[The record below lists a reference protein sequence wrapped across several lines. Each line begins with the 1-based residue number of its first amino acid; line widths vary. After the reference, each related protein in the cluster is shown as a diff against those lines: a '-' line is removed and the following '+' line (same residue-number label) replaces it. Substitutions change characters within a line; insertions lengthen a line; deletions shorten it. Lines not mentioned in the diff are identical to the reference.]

1 MDIILIKLLL
11 AHILGDFFL
20 QPDKWVEDKEWK
32 KFRSGKLYLH
42 SLIHGACIM
51 LLLWDVSYWPVALL
65 LTIIHCI
72 IDSVKLYSQTLSTKR
87 RWFFID
93 QLLHVLSIL
102 IIWHYIQ
109 SPELNWGF
117 MQSTSFWIVI
127 TAMLILTFPTSII
140 IKVLI
145 AKWTPDTNTLGSTKA
160 ETSLQSAGQ
169 FIGIMERLLVFVF
182 IFTQHFEAVGF
193 LIAAK
198 SIFRFG
204 DLKEGKELK
213 LTEYV
218 LIGTFLSFGLAIII
232 SLIAAN
238 LS

>member
-1 MDIILIKLLL
+1 MDIILIKLFL

-20 QPDKWVEDKEWK
+20 QPDKWVEEKEWK

-51 LLLWDVSYWPVALL
+51 LLLWDLTYWPVALL
-65 LTIIHCI
+65 LTILHCI
-72 IDSVKLYSQTLSTKR
+72 IDSIKLYSQTFSTKR
-87 RWFFID
+87 IWFFID
-93 QLLHVLSIL
+93 QLLHLLSMV
-102 IIWHYIQ
+102 IIWNYIQ
-109 SPELNWGF
+109 SPDLNLQF
-117 MQSTSFWIVI
+117 LQSISFWITV
-127 TAMLILTFPTSII
+127 TALLVLTYPTSII

-145 AKWTPDTNTLGSTKA
+145 AKWTPDTNTLGSSKA

-182 IFTQHFEAVGF
+182 IYTQHFEAVGF

-218 LIGTFLSFGLAIII
+218 LIGTFLSFGLAIVI
-232 SLIAAN
+232 SLIASY

>member
-1 MDIILIKLLL
+1 
-11 AHILGDFFL
+11 
-20 QPDKWVEDKEWK
+20 
-32 KFRSGKLYLH
+32 
-42 SLIHGACIM
+42 
-51 LLLWDVSYWPVALL
+51 
-65 LTIIHCI
+65 
-72 IDSVKLYSQTLSTKR
+72 
-87 RWFFID
+87 
-93 QLLHVLSIL
+93 
-102 IIWHYIQ
+102 
-109 SPELNWGF
+109 
-117 MQSTSFWIVI
+117 
-127 TAMLILTFPTSII
+127 
-140 IKVLI
+140 
-145 AKWTPDTNTLGSTKA
+145 
-160 ETSLQSAGQ
+160 
-169 FIGIMERLLVFVF
+169 MERLLVFVF